1 MLKVLGL
8 DVGGVHIKHSLVR
21 VGKKT
26 RFKASETIPFEIFR
40 DKDQLP
46 ALLEKIRNKHGPDC
60 VSLTMTGEL
69 SDVFRN
75 RRQGVRWIAKTVH
88 EAMANLEI
96 RIMDVDGRLVSYHEA
111 MYAPERVASANWAA
125 TLGWMCKGVKDGI
138 VLDVGSTTTD
148 ILPIRNHKPCVMGKS
163 DFGRLKN
170 GELLYTGC
178 LRTNASFVVPMVRL
192 GGKRVATCP
201 EHFAIIGDA
210 HLFLGELKPK
220 QYTTP
225 TPDGRGKTKSAA
237 AARLARLVLS
247 EPDELGFEQVE
258 SIARQVVDAQVDNI
272 AKAVKRMAGRF
283 AAPDRIP
290 VILIGPG
297 RLYLDR
303 LKSQI
308 PNYFPVTIMG
318 HRVDHIDP
326 SSCAAALWGAGR

>member
-26 RFKASETIPFEIFR
+26 GFKARETIPFEIFGG
-40 DKDQLP
+40 KDRLTP
-46 ALLEKIRNKHGPDC
+46 LLETIRRRHNPDC

-75 RRQGVRWIAKTVH
+75 RRDGVRWIAKAVH
-88 EAMANLEI
+88 KAMANLEI
-96 RIMDVDGRLVSYHEA
+96 RVVDVDGRLVSYHDA
-111 MYAPERVASANWAA
+111 MDTPERVASANWAA
-125 TLGWMCKGVKDGI
+125 TAGWVSMGVKDGI

-148 ILPIRNHKPCVMGKS
+148 ILPIRNHKPCARGKS
-163 DFGRLKN
+163 DIDRLKN
-170 GELLYTGC
+170 GELMYTGC
-178 LRTNASFVVPMVRL
+178 LRTNASFVAPVVRL
-192 GGKRVATCP
+192 GGKRVSTCP

-220 QYTTP
+220 QYTTS

-247 EPDELGFEQVE
+247 EPDELGFERVE
-258 SIARQVVDAQVDNI
+258 SIARQVVDVQVDNL
-272 AKAVKRMAGRF
+272 AKAVKRIAGRF
-283 AAPDRIP
+283 KAADRIP
-290 VILIGPG
+290 VILVGPG

-303 LKSQI
+303 LKTRI
-308 PNYFPVTIMG
+308 PNCFPETIMG
-318 HRVDHIDP
+318 CRVDHIDP
-326 SSCAAALWGAGR
+326 SSCAAALWFTGR